1 MRQIKLLE
9 VRIEDFLKGFKMKTS
24 KSEFNGILN
33 LNNYKSLV
41 VETDNH
47 KKIAEITANK
57 VTSANGYVVRLI
69 PNN

>member
-1 MRQIKLLE
+1 
-9 VRIEDFLKGFKMKTS
+9 MKTS
-24 KSEFNGILN
+24 KSEFNEILN